1 MVMLVTAAELASHL
15 QKDVDT
21 ATAEQKIAA
30 YSAWVES
37 QTGMAFTARTAT
49 IRIPATAAQQL
60 VIPLRPLRTVATV
73 KIGSTTLT
81 DFTLADGML
90 WRARGWRTSFTPEM
104 VDVTVGYG
112 LTVTPADVKEV
123 VLEAAGLAYD
133 VPAGVE
139 SEAIDDYRVSYI
151 ITGQLSETSRA
162 TLAAYGA
169 NVAALSFTGR

>member
-15 QKDVDT
+15 QKAVDT
-21 ATAEQKIAA
+21 ATAEQKIQV

-49 IRIPATAAQQL
+49 IKLPATAAREL
-60 VIPLRPLRTVATV
+60 VIPVRPLRTVTSV
-73 KIGSTTLT
+73 KIGATAYT
-81 DFTLADGML
+81 DFTPGDGIL
-90 WRARGWRTSFTPEM
+90 WRARGWRTSFTPEL
-104 VDVTVGYG
+104 VEVTVGYG
-112 LTVTPADVKEV
+112 LTVTPDDIKGV

-139 SEAIDDYRVSYI
+139 SEAIDDYRVSYVV
-151 ITGQLSETSRA
+151 TGQLSETSLA